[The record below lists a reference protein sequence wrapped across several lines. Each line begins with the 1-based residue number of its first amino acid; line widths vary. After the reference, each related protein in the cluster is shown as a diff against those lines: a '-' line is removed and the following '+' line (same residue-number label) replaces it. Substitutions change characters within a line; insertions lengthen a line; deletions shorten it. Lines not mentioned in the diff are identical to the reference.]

1 MPDFPLALT
10 YDDVLLVPR
19 RSGIG
24 SRSDVD
30 TTARLTR
37 QLTITAPVVAANME
51 TVTEARMAIAMAR
64 AGGFGVI
71 HRFLPLEQQVAEVER
86 VKRAENLVIAKP
98 YAIAADATIAEALEL
113 MRSREVKSLLV
124 TAADGRL
131 GGILTTR
138 DLVLAEPGDTVARHA
153 TPRDRLV
160 TATPGIDLDEAR
172 ELLHRHRLEKLPL
185 LDDAG
190 FAAGLVTMRDLMA
203 LRERP
208 KASKDA
214 QGQLLV
220 GAAIGVRGDWL
231 ERAAALVAA
240 GADALVLDIAH
251 GHADHAVRALEHL
264 RSELPDAQL
273 VAGNVAT
280 GEGADDLCKAGA
292 DAVKVGVGPG
302 SACTTRIVAGVGVPQ
317 LTAVL
322 DAVAACAKHG
332 VPVIADGGIREPGDV
347 AKAIAA
353 GAETVMVGNLLAGT
367 DESPGRLVSRGGQK
381 FKVYRG
387 MASAEATRI
396 RMAAEGL
403 EPPDDSEFAQVVP
416 EGVEA
421 TVPHRGEAGQVVH
434 RLVGGLRSAM
444 SYADAHSIAEFHA
457 NARFVRITTA
467 GLIESRPHDLS

>member
-1 MPDFPLALT
+1 MPEFPLALT

-37 QLTITAPVVAANME
+37 KLTISAPIVAANME

-64 AGGFGVI
+64 AGGLGVI
-71 HRFLPLEQQVAEVER
+71 HRFLPLAQQVAEVER

-98 YAIAADATIAEALEL
+98 YAIAAAATIGEALE
-113 MRSREVKSLLV
+113 MMHHREVKSLLV
-124 TAADGRL
+124 TAPDGRL

-138 DLVLAEPGDTVARHA
+138 DLVLAEPGDTVGEHA
-153 TPRDRLV
+153 TPRERLV
-160 TATPGIDLDEAR
+160 TAAPGIGLDEAR

-190 FAAGLVTMRDLMA
+190 YTAGLVTMRDLMA

-208 KASKDA
+208 KASKDP

-220 GAAIGVRGDWL
+220 GAAVGVRGDWL
-231 ERAAALVAA
+231 ERAAALISA
-240 GADALVLDIAH
+240 GADVLVLDIAH
-251 GHADHAVRALEHL
+251 GHADHAVRAVSHL

-280 GEGADDLCKAGA
+280 GEGA

-396 RMAAEGL
+396 RMAAEGF
-403 EPPDDSEFAQVVP
+403 EPPEGTEFAQVVP

-434 RLVGGLRSAM
+434 RLIGGLRSAM
-444 SYADAHSIAEFHA
+444 SYADAHTIAEFHA

>member
-1 MPDFPLALT
+1 VPEFPLALT

-24 SRSDVD
+24 SRGQVD
-30 TTARLTR
+30 TTARFTR
-37 QLTITAPVVAANME
+37 GLAVTSPVIAANME

-64 AGGFGVI
+64 AGGLGVV
-71 HRFLPLEQQVAEVER
+71 HRFLPLAQQVAEVER
-86 VKRAENLVIAKP
+86 VKRAENLVIARP
-98 YAIAADATIAEALEL
+98 YAIAATATVAEAREL
-113 MRSREVKSLLV
+113 MAEREVRSLLV

-131 GGILTTR
+131 DGILTTR
-138 DLVLAEPGDTVARHA
+138 DLVLAEPGDTVAQHA

-160 TATPGIDLDEAR
+160 TASPGVALDEAR
-172 ELLHRHRLEKLPL
+172 ELLHRHRIEKLPL
-185 LDDAG
+185 VDAQG
-190 FAAGLVTMRDLMA
+190 FAAGLVTMRDLIA

-208 KASKDA
+208 QASKDHR
-214 QGQLLV
+214 GQLLV
-220 GAAIGVRGDWL
+220 AAAIGVRGDWR
-231 ERAAALVAA
+231 ERAKALVEA

-251 GHADHAVRALEHL
+251 GHADHAVAALEML
-264 RSELPDAQL
+264 RGELSDVQL

-280 GEGADDLCKAGA
+280 GEGADDLCRAGA

-322 DAVAACAKHG
+322 DAVEACRPHD

-367 DESPGRLVSRGGQK
+367 DESPGRLVTRGGQK

-387 MASAEATRI
+387 MASAEAARI
-396 RMAAEGL
+396 RLTAEGV
-403 EPPDDSEFAQVVP
+403 EPPDGTEFTTVP

-421 TVPHRGEAGQVVH
+421 AVPHRGDASQVVH

-444 SYADAHSIAEFHA
+444 SYSDARTIAEFHA
-457 NARFVRITTA
+457 NARFVRITSA